1 MAKIRLDQLLV
12 QRGLVE
18 SREKGQRLIMAGEVL
33 VNDQVVDKPG
43 QPVSAEASA
52 AHQGAAALCEPRRL

>member
-18 SREKGQRLIMAGEVL
+18 SRERGQRLIMAGEVL
-33 VNDQVVDKPG
+33 VNDRVADKPG
-43 QPVSAEASA
+43 
-52 AHQGAAALCEPRRL
+52 